1 MVNARSIVHQLIL
14 AIIIVAWL
22 IPLYAMVIN
31 SFKSNL
37 AAQTTPVL
45 LPSGFLIN
53 NIISV
58 AQSLAYGL
66 INSTIVVLPVVVIST
81 FLGSL
86 AAFGFYRLKHWLSD
100 LLFTLVAIGTFIPYE
115 VAAVPLV
122 KIMVYLGL
130 FNSYAGLIL
139 AYLIFFVPTG
149 ALLMAIFISVIPKD
163 YMEMAYIDGASD
175 FTVFTR
181 VVLLLAM
188 PGVIATA
195 IYILIMSWNNFFIPL
210 VLVESPGLRPIA
222 LAVQKYIGGY
232 GVLYNETYAG
242 SLIAAIV
249 PLVIFVF
256 LGRYFVKGLLAFG
269 AGGKG

>member
-1 MVNARSIVHQLIL
+1 MG
-14 AIIIVAWL
+14 
-22 IPLYAMVIN
+22 YY
-31 SFKSNL
+31 
-37 AAQTTPVL
+37 
-45 LPSGFLIN
+45 
-53 NIISV
+53 
-58 AQSLAYGL
+58 SLTL
-66 INSTIVVLPVVVIST
+66 R
-81 FLGSL
+81 FLGG
-86 AAFGFYRLKHWLSD
+86 FGFYRLKHWLDD
-100 LLFTLVAIGTFIPYE
+100 LLFMLVAIGTFIPYE

-163 YMEMAYIDGASD
+163 YVEMAYIDGASD

-181 VVLLLAM
+181 VVLPLAM

-249 PLVIFVF
+249 PLVIFIF
-256 LGRYFVKGLLAFG
+256 LGDTSLRAYSHLAP
-269 AGGKG
+269 A

>member
-1 MVNARSIVHQLIL
+1 
-14 AIIIVAWL
+14 
-22 IPLYAMVIN
+22 
-31 SFKSNL
+31 
-37 AAQTTPVL
+37 
-45 LPSGFLIN
+45 
-53 NIISV
+53 
-58 AQSLAYGL
+58 
-66 INSTIVVLPVVVIST
+66 
-81 FLGSL
+81 
-86 AAFGFYRLKHWLSD
+86 
-100 LLFTLVAIGTFIPYE
+100 
-115 VAAVPLV
+115 
-122 KIMVYLGL
+122 
-130 FNSYAGLIL
+130 
-139 AYLIFFVPTG
+139 
-149 ALLMAIFISVIPKD
+149 
-163 YMEMAYIDGASD
+163 
-175 FTVFTR
+175 
-181 VVLLLAM
+181 M